1 MKKIALSVLV
11 IVLVNIAHAQT
22 GNTKPAAKP
31 ATKVSGPV
39 CKNLNDSV
47 SYAIGMSVANFYK
60 KSGVKELNAT
70 LVSKAINDILGGNQG
85 VLDEQSASMVLNN
98 YFNALSTEKSKGV
111 ISAGEKFL
119 AENKSKPGVKTTAS
133 GLQYQVLTEGTG
145 AKPTSAT
152 DNVTVNYKGT
162 FLDGTEFDN
171 SYTRGQPATFALNQV
186 IPGWTE
192 GLQLMSTGSK
202 YKFWVPYNLGYGI
215 NGRQGIPGGSLL
227 VFEVEL
233 LEVKK

>member
-11 IVLVNIAHAQT
+11 IVLVNIAYAQT
-22 GNTKPAAKP
+22 GKTKPVAKP
-31 ATKVSGPV
+31 ATKVSAPV
-39 CKNLNDSV
+39 CKNQNDSV

-70 LVSKAINDILGGNQG
+70 LVSKAINDILGGKQG
-85 VLDEQSASMVLNN
+85 VLDESSASMVLNN
-98 YFNALSTEKSKGV
+98 YFNALSAEKSKAT
-111 ISAGEKFL
+111 INAGEKFL
-119 AENKSKPGVKTTAS
+119 AENKNKPGVKTTAS
-133 GLQYQVLTEGTG
+133 GLQYQVLTEGNGT
-145 AKPTSAT
+145 KPTSAA

-171 SYTRGQPATFALNQV
+171 SYTRGQPATFSLSQV

-202 YKFWVPYNLGYGI
+202 YKFWVPYNLGYGL
-215 NGRQGIPGGSLL
+215 NGRQGIPGGALL
-227 VFEVEL
+227 VFEIEL